1 MCFTFTVKTKPYA
14 PSLFFTTLS
23 PIQLCFIR
31 LLVGKP
37 PKLLSTTADTSN
49 LTALLSPRAAPP
61 PAAVAAHAAAGVAF
75 ESPFAQRN
83 SIKSAVALKERG
95 VERME
100 MMQSCCDGRGVRGH
114 LFITS
119 HRCVFVP
126 SIMKI
131 EKFCSQFPLD
141 SSVSI
146 QNPKGHQTCIIVE
159 HHVSNDP
166 KAVQKHNSVQYY
178 FSGFASDVV
187 CVHAFQK
194 MSAISSGTNQIMA
207 AGAAVLSPFV
217 SPLSFFSP
225 GRQLV
230 HTATVQVV
238 SATLPHNLVSS
249 EKTVKFYISHCGEE
263 RKIKPFPPT
272 KDSGPIEVSLPTDM
286 MAPLVLQLKGSMLGI
301 PTFELGRAEVLNW
314 LPLNSG
320 SKHKR
325 TESHP
330 LFNEQKVEVCRVT
343 LSICV
348 PNLGEMPSLTGM
360 WPPSLS
366 QSSRLYALAVQISL
380 TAVR

>member
-1 MCFTFTVKTKPYA
+1 
-14 PSLFFTTLS
+14 
-23 PIQLCFIR
+23 
-31 LLVGKP
+31 
-37 PKLLSTTADTSN
+37 
-49 LTALLSPRAAPP
+49 
-61 PAAVAAHAAAGVAF
+61 
-75 ESPFAQRN
+75 
-83 SIKSAVALKERG
+83 LKERG

-126 SIMKI
+126 NIMKI

-146 QNPKGHQTCIIVE
+146 QNPKGQQTCIIVE

-166 KAVQKHNSVQYY
+166 KAVQKHSAVQYY

-187 CVHAFQK
+187 CVRVFQK
-194 MSAISSGTNQIMA
+194 MSAISSGTNHIMA
-207 AGAAVLSPFV
+207 AGAAVLSPIV
-217 SPLSFFSP
+217 SALSFFSP
-225 GRQLV
+225 DRQLV

-238 SATLPHNLVSS
+238 SATLSPNLVSS
-249 EKTVKFYISHCGEE
+249 EKTVKLYISHCREE

-286 MAPLVLQLKGSMLGI
+286 MAPLVLQLMLKGSMLGI
-301 PTFELGRAEVLNW
+301 PTFEKKLGRAEVLNW

-366 QSSRLYALAVQISL
+366 QSSRLNALSVQISL